1 MIKFKIGEIAKR
13 RGLTTAFALQKALNC
28 SPTMASRLFKSS
40 FKQVS
45 VETIDRLC
53 DLFDCLPSNL
63 YEYKPNDSKAVK
75 SSVSVPNPQNV
86 EEGMLDRLTTNEVAE
101 RLNLSRK
108 RVNDYVNKGL
118 LPAEKVKGQ
127 NYISEADF
135 VEFEKLY
142 RSGVKTGSASSD

>member
-13 RGLTTAFALQKALNC
+13 GGLTTAFALQKALNC
-28 SPTMASRLFKSS
+28 SPTMASRLFKGG

-45 VETIDRLC
+45 IETIDRLC

-63 YEYKPNDSKAVK
+63 YEYKPNNSKAVR
-75 SSVSVPNPQNV
+75 SSVSVPNSQKV
-86 EEGMLDRLTTNEVAE
+86 EKGMSGRLTTIEAAE

-108 RVNDYVNKGL
+108 RVNDYINKGL
-118 LPAEKVKGQ
+118 LQAEKIKGQ

-135 VEFEKLY
+135 TEFEKLY
-142 RSGVKTGSASSD
+142 RS

>member
-28 SPTMASRLFKSS
+28 SPTMASRLFKGGFRQISI
-40 FKQVS
+40 
-45 VETIDRLC
+45 ETIDRLC

-63 YEYKPNDSKAVK
+63 YEYKPNNSKAVK

-101 RLNLSRK
+101 RLNLSRR
-108 RVNDYVNKGL
+108 RVNDYLNKGL
-118 LPAEKVKGQ
+118 LPAEKIKGQ